1 MNDPTPNTETPILEG
16 DDLRKTYHL
25 GRVEV
30 PVLHGASI
38 SIKEGEWVAIL
49 GASGSGKSTLL
60 HLLAG
65 LDRPDRD
72 SGDVRYRGEKVE
84 LQDGAKTNRYRNR
97 TVGFVFQ
104 FYHLLPELDVL
115 ENGMLANLIP
125 RGIKSG
131 ILISVMTLM
140 GAVIGAWLGVM
151 AAGDWGLL
159 PLEERTPVRS
169 VVLSGACAVIG
180 SGMMIV
186 LVQMAQALILR
197 TRMRS
202 GEAADV
208 ARATLG
214 DFGLSQRYRHRP
226 RELSGGER
234 QRVAIGRAL
243 GSNPDL
249 LLADEPTGNLD
260 EHTGTEILELL
271 KQEHEEG
278 LTIVMVTHDPKV
290 ASYANRIV
298 RLRHGRVLADDEK
311 NSIVGEMPLP
321 DVLDESVS

>member
-1 MNDPTPNTETPILEG
+1 MNDHTPDAATPILEG
-16 DDLRKTYHL
+16 TDLRKTYRL

-38 SIKEGEWVAIL
+38 SIQEGEWVAIL

-65 LDRPDRD
+65 LDRPDLD
-72 SGDVRYRGEKVE
+72 SGDVCYRGSKVE
-84 LQDGAKTNRYRNR
+84 LQDGGKTNHYRNR
-97 TVGFVFQ
+97 TIGFVFQ

-115 ENGMLANLIP
+115 ENGMLANLVP
-125 RGIKSG
+125 RGRKSG
-131 ILISVMTLM
+131 IVLCFMAIV
-140 GAVIGAWLGVM
+140 GAVIGAWLGSM

-159 PLEERTPVRS
+159 PLEERTQIRS
-169 VVLSGACAVIG
+169 IVLSGACAVIG

-186 LVQMAQALILR
+186 LAQMAQAVMFR

-202 GEAADV
+202 GESADA

-214 DFGLSQRYRHRP
+214 DFGLDQRYRHRP

-243 GSNPDL
+243 GSDPDL

-271 KQEHEEG
+271 KKKHQAG

-290 ASYANRIV
+290 ASYANRVV
-298 RLRHGRVLADDEK
+298 RLRNGRVLADDEQG
-311 NSIVGEMPLP
+311 SIVGEMPLP
-321 DVLDESVS
+321 NERDESIG